1 MCSPLQRS
9 TQPSHT
15 LLLPLSY
22 CPVFRS
28 CKLIPTMII
37 ATIVNSKKFRS
48 YEYLCA
54 FCICAGLV
62 LYSMAEYSLD
72 PLQFNSLGLVLVSG
86 SVVADSILP
95 NAQEHLFKEGSSR
108 LEVTVYSNLY
118 SFIGMTVITLGN
130 GTLLQFGTILRTNS
144 TLAMYFAIYTILSY
158 ASISCYMILVK
169 RFGGVTAVVLTTARK
184 AMTLVLSFM
193 LFPKGFSWLYV
204 YGSLLV
210 LGAVMMASICKKMG
224 GRGAPSLVSRDK
236 KSSMPN
242 KGDYAPLS
250 TIDESSDEVDGVLM
264 SNIALFDNSQ
274 LESCAAAILDG
285 ISKRAYI

>member
-1 MCSPLQRS
+1 
-9 TQPSHT
+9 
-15 LLLPLSY
+15 
-22 CPVFRS
+22 
-28 CKLIPTMII
+28 
-37 ATIVNSKKFRS
+37 
-48 YEYLCA
+48 
-54 FCICAGLV
+54 
-62 LYSMAEYSLD
+62 MADYTLD

-95 NAQEHLFKEGSSR
+95 NAQEHLFKAGSSR
-108 LEVTVYSNLY
+108 LEVTVFSNLF
-118 SFIGMTVITLGN
+118 SLIGMTVITLGD
-130 GTLLQFGTILRTNS
+130 GTLLQFWDLIRRDS
-144 TLAMYFAIYTILSY
+144 TLAMYFAVYTILSY

-224 GRGAPSLVSRDK
+224 PPSRDI
-236 KSSMPN
+236 
-242 KGDYAPLS
+242 KGVYAPLS
-250 TIDESSDEVDGVLM
+250 RSDEGCVNDRLSM
-264 SNIALFDNSQ
+264 SNISLLDNSH

-285 ISKRAYI
+285 ISKCAYV

>member
-1 MCSPLQRS
+1 
-9 TQPSHT
+9 
-15 LLLPLSY
+15 
-22 CPVFRS
+22 
-28 CKLIPTMII
+28 
-37 ATIVNSKKFRS
+37 
-48 YEYLCA
+48 
-54 FCICAGLV
+54 
-62 LYSMAEYSLD
+62 MADYSLD
-72 PLQFNSLGLVLVSG
+72 PLQFNSLGLILVSG

-118 SFIGMTVITLGN
+118 SLIGMTVITLGN
-130 GTLLQFGTILRTNS
+130 GTLLQFGTILRMNS
-144 TLAMYFAIYTILSY
+144 TLAMYFAMYTILSY

-224 GRGAPSLVSRDK
+224 GGGAPSLSRDK
-236 KSSMPN
+236 KLAMPN

-250 TIDESSDEVDGVLM
+250 TIDESSGEEDGVLM

-285 ISKRAYI
+285 ITKRAYI